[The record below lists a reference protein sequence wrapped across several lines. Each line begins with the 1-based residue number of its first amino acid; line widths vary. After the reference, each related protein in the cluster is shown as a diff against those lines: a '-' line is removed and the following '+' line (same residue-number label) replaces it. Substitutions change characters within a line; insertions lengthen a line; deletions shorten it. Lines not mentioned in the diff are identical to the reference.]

1 MWLNNCS
8 IILRFREAELT
19 YLISNS
25 AFAVTGIRWPKD
37 ANMFRLDYISCVLTI
52 SSTIL
57 VGKKRW
63 EGWVIA
69 GINSALIC
77 VIAVNTSQLGFIP
90 ANLFCLALYAYNI
103 WEWRKS
109 FGATKEL
116 SQASPEPQSLPLP
129 GAPQMQV

>member
-1 MWLNNCS
+1 LQ
-8 IILRFREAELT
+8 IAAIT
-19 YLISNS
+19 
-25 AFAVTGIRWPKD
+25 IRGQKD

-52 SSTIL
+52 TSTIL

-103 WEWRKS
+103 WEWRKG
-109 FGATKEL
+109 FGAKKEHDQL
-116 SQASPEPQSLPLP
+116 RTETQSLTVPVV
-129 GAPQMQV
+129 PQMQV

>member
-1 MWLNNCS
+1 
-8 IILRFREAELT
+8 
-19 YLISNS
+19 LISNA
-25 AFAVTGIRWPKD
+25 AFAVTGIRSPKD

-69 GINSALIC
+69 GINSVLIC

-109 FGATKEL
+109 FSATKEL
-116 SQASPEPQSLPLP
+116 SQPSPETQSLPLP